1 MKRIRDLYNAV
12 SPDSM
17 KQAYEV
23 ANQASIEDGAGPL
36 KVKLTRKQKVEN
48 MSKAEIAEEA
58 FQ

>member
-1 MKRIRDLYNAV
+1 MDQYNAV

-23 ANQASIEDGAGPL
+23 ANQASSDEGAGEL
-36 KVKLTRKQKVEN
+36 KMELKRKKKLTD
-48 MSKAEIAEEA
+48 MTKAEIEEEA

>member
-1 MKRIRDLYNAV
+1 MDLYNSV

-17 KQAYEV
+17 KQAYRL
-23 ANQASIEDGAGPL
+23 ANQASLDEGEGEL
-36 KVKLTRKQKVEN
+36 KMKLVRKKKITD